1 MSRGHRNYNAGVEF
15 RRRVTLFLHESGHNQ
30 ARMNNPTKLSEAL
43 ATCGDISGFPEW
55 AIKVR
60 NEVTH
65 DFSALLNEARREASL
80 HQRAFHV
87 GVMARR
93 NYPVEESY
101 AVMPLHQVAEI
112 LHLLAAHE
120 DDEPAA

>member
-1 MSRGHRNYNAGVEF
+1 MSRGHRNHAAGVEF
-15 RRRVTLFLHESGHNQ
+15 RRRVTLFLHECGHNQ
-30 ARMNNPTKLSEAL
+30 ARMNNPAKLSEAL

-65 DFSALLNEARREASL
+65 DFSALLNEARRDASL
-80 HQRAFHV
+80 HQREFYV
-87 GVMARR
+87 GIMSRR

-101 AVMPLHQVAEI
+101 AVMPLHQLAEI
-112 LHLLAAHE
+112 LHLLNEDA
-120 DDEPAA
+120 DDESAA